1 MVNQVQEIESDDE
14 FKNKL
19 RAATGQLIL
28 MDFHAKWCGPCK
40 AIAPKVSQLASAY
53 PDVCFMKID
62 VDECQEVARLYKVNA
77 MPTFI
82 FEKNG
87 RQLDKLTGA
96 DHVALENKLAALVA
110 KFSDDNNEASS
121 SSSIAG
127 GYSDLEPHLLEK
139 NCLNEADDHPLKWVF
154 EDNKD
159 LYLESDCDPELLIT
173 LTFSQAIKLHSIKVQ
188 GPDDG
193 SAPKTVK
200 LFINQPHEMDFDSAR
215 GYKAVQEITL
225 TKDEVTEGN
234 VVGLK
239 FVKLQNV
246 SNISLFFPDNQ
257 DDEETTKIQRLV
269 LYGKPI
275 NTTNMDEFKRV
286 AGKKGES
293 H

>member
-1 MVNQVQEIESDDE
+1 MGNQVEEIESDDE
-14 FKNKL
+14 FREKL
-19 RAATGQLIL
+19 RAAAGQLIL

-40 AIAPKVSQLASAY
+40 NIAPKVNNLASQY
-53 PDVCFMKID
+53 PEVCFMKID
-62 VDECQEVARLYKVNA
+62 VDECQEIAQLYRVTA

-87 RQLDKLTGA
+87 RQVDRLQGA
-96 DHVALENKLAALVA
+96 NAVALENKLAALVA
-110 KFSDDNNEASS
+110 KSAEENSDASS
-121 SSSIAG
+121 SNSIAG
-127 GYSDLEPHLLEK
+127 GYSDLEQHLLEK
-139 NCLNEADDHPLKWVF
+139 NCLNEADDHPLKWIF

-173 LTFSQAIKLHSIKVQ
+173 LTFSQAVKLHSIKVQ

-193 SAPKTVK
+193 SAPKTVR

-215 GYKAVQEITL
+215 NYKAVQELTL
-225 TKDEVTEGN
+225 TKDEVTEGS
-234 VVGLK
+234 VVNLK

-275 NTTNMDEFKRV
+275 NTTNMGDFKRV